1 MTTSPPD
8 GPVLETARLVLRPPR
23 LDDLDGWAAF
33 QADEEST
40 LWLGGPKSRSES
52 WRGLMQVAGSWSLL
66 GFGMFSVLERDTGR
80 WVGRVGPLHPE
91 DWPGDEVGWGIA
103 REAWGR
109 GYATEAAAA
118 AMEWAFDTLGWTEII
133 HCIDD
138 GNTASERVAEHLGS
152 RRLRRGTLPPP
163 VAVELTIWG
172 QTRDEW
178 RARPR

>member
-66 GFGMFSVLERDTGR
+66 GFGTFSVIERDT
-80 WVGRVGPLHPE
+80 
-91 DWPGDEVGWGIA
+91 
-103 REAWGR
+103 
-109 GYATEAAAA
+109 
-118 AMEWAFDTLGWTEII
+118 M
-133 HCIDD
+133 
-138 GNTASERVAEHLGS
+138 S
-152 RRLRRGTLPPP
+152 
-163 VAVELTIWG
+163 
-172 QTRDEW
+172 
-178 RARPR
+178 